1 MRINVEGSALR
12 DPRMKRL
19 ARLTGG
25 TVFETM
31 GRLLYVWALAY
42 DRVVVTVPTV
52 DIDDVAELTGFADRM
67 VEAGLAADA
76 GAGLVRIS
84 GAEHRIRYLQGQSE
98 RAHKRWNGERNAN
111 ALQTQSAGDAR
122 ALPSGSGS
130 PSGSPQQRTPATS
143 PGSGSPSGS
152 PQQRTPATSPATSAG
167 SAAPAGKKRAGARA
181 LPPYPDTAPE
191 PTDADLAHAGRF
203 RGLPAAEEWRK
214 MLAWHRAHGRGSF
227 DWSASWEVW
236 CGRWTPP
243 RPAPGQRVDERT
255 DADRQRAAE
264 KRAAWERDHERDI
277 QRQRDEITRKAEAAL
292 RGRANDDTDHDEDP

>member
-25 TVFETM
+25 TLFETM

-76 GAGLVRIS
+76 GDGLVRIN
-84 GAEHRIRYLQGQSE
+84 GAERRIAYLQGQTE
-98 RAHKRWNGERNAN
+98 RAHKRWQGERDAK
-111 ALQTQSAGDAR
+111 ASPAQSVGDAR

-130 PSGSPQQRTPATS
+130 PSGSPQQRTAPTS
-143 PGSGSPSGS
+143 AP
-152 PQQRTPATSPATSAG
+152 TSAG
-167 SAAPAGKKRAGARA
+167 SASPVRTKKAGARA

-191 PTDADLAHAGRF
+191 PTEADLALAARF
-203 RGLPAAEEWRK
+203 RGLPAADEWRK

-243 RPAPGQRVDERT
+243 RPQPGQHVDERT
-255 DADRQRAAE
+255 DADRKRAAE
-264 KRAAWERDHERDI
+264 RRAAYDRDREAQI
-277 QRQRDEITRKAEAAL
+277 QRERDEITRKAEAAL
-292 RGRANDDTDHDEDP
+292 RGDGDDNPDTDEDP

>member
-25 TVFETM
+25 SLFETM

-42 DRVVVTVPTV
+42 DRAVVTVPTL
-52 DIDDVAELTGFADRM
+52 DIDDVAELTGFAGRM

-76 GAGLVRIS
+76 GDGLVRIN
-84 GAEHRIRYLQGQSE
+84 GAERRIAYLQGQSE
-98 RAHKRWNGERNAN
+98 RAHKRWQGERDAN
-111 ALQTQSAGDAR
+111 ALRSQSGGNAPR
-122 ALPSGSGS
+122 VPSGSGS
-130 PSGSPQQRTPATS
+130 SSGSPQQIAPPTSAAT
-143 PGSGSPSGS
+143 
-152 PQQRTPATSPATSAG
+152 AAG
-167 SAAPAGKKRAGARA
+167 SASPVGKKKAGARA
-181 LPPYPDTAPE
+181 LPPYPDAPPE
-191 PTDADLAHAGRF
+191 PTEADLAHAARF

-243 RPAPGQRVDERT
+243 RPAPGQRVDEST
-255 DADRQRAAE
+255 DEQRRQAAERRAAFERQREA
-264 KRAAWERDHERDI
+264 DI

-292 RGRANDDTDHDEDP
+292 RGHDAPDTDEETP

>member
-84 GAEHRIRYLQGQSE
+84 GAEHRIKYLQGQSE

-130 PSGSPQQRTPATS
+130 PSGSPQQRTPPTS
-143 PGSGSPSGS
+143 
-152 PQQRTPATSPATSAG
+152 AATSAG
-167 SAAPAGKKRAGARA
+167 SASPARKRAGARA

-191 PTDADLAHAGRF
+191 PTEADLALAARF
-203 RGLPAAEEWRK
+203 RGLPAVDEWRK

-292 RGRANDDTDHDEDP
+292 RGEADDDTNPDEDP